1 LRQTLPFRMI
11 QYVLGNFVVTF
22 GAVLMI
28 RSSLGPA
35 PFDVLFVHL
44 KMTTPLT
51 LGMGAF
57 LTQGLIILSVTM
69 ARKRL
74 HYLMSFIALF
84 LGGLALDFWDLIA
97 FANYEPTSLT
107 LRLATYPIGLY
118 FLTLGLAII
127 STTKLAAVSFDELMY
142 LLMDVFQTKK
152 VIWIRFAIEASGILL
167 GLIVSFVGG
176 LGFGELTLASI
187 AIVFL
192 LPPLLQWQ
200 IRFLSRFGLIR

>member
-1 LRQTLPFRMI
+1 MI
-11 QYVLGNFVVTF
+11 QYVLGNFIVTF

-57 LTQGLIILSVTM
+57 LVQGLIILTVTL
-69 ARKRL
+69 ARKRWR
-74 HYLMSFIALF
+74 YLISFTALA
-84 LGGLALDFWDLIA
+84 LGGLALDFWDLFA
-97 FANYEPTSLT
+97 LANYQPTNLT
-107 LRLATYPIGLY
+107 IRLVTYPVGLY

-127 STTKLAAVSFDELMY
+127 STSKLAAVSFDELMY
-142 LLMDVFQTKK
+142 LLMDVFKTTK
-152 VIWIRFAIEASGILL
+152 VFAIRLAIEASGVVL
-167 GLIVSFVGG
+167 GLMVSLIAG
-176 LGFGELTLASI
+176 LGVGELTPASI
-187 AIVFL
+187 LVVFL

-200 IRFLSRFGLIR
+200 IRLLGHFGFIR